1 MRHTLDFEKT
11 ISDLQDKI
19 AKLKDSG
26 SDKTSLVEVNEQILT
41 VGKDFQHGV
50 VKELEKWK
58 TIIWIDAIFEEN
70 VNLLIR

>member
-1 MRHTLDFEKT
+1 LAN
-11 ISDLQDKI
+11 SDQPALRPAIILNNIRITDPI
-19 AKLKDSG
+19 
-26 SDKTSLVEVNEQILT
+26 VEVNEQILT